1 MKKYF
6 VEGIDEPLEFGDTIG
21 LDIIKEKD
29 GKSVKKNIEIPFTP
43 ELLPLL
49 LEEGVIVEKD
59 VEETGNGGKGQQ
71 DGTNQPDND
80 EEDLDDVL
88 DDIYASIDDIHSQI
102 NRLSK
107 RISAIEKE
115 NTPAGSDHDV
125 DKKRLN
131 DYINRH
137 WDILKPLHNWTYSK
151 GIDNICFDRFGF
163 TF

>member
-21 LDIIKEKD
+21 LDIVKEKD
-29 GKSVKKNIEIPFTP
+29 GKSVKKNIEISFTP

-59 VEETGNGGKGQQ
+59 VEDEPENTDKTNQP
-71 DGTNQPDND
+71 NQPDND

-88 DDIYASIDDIHSQI
+88 DDIYDSIDDIHSQI
-102 NRLSK
+102 DRLSK

-115 NTPAGSDHDV
+115 NTPVGSDYDV
-125 DKKRLN
+125 DNEHLN
-131 DYINRH
+131 DYVKRH
-137 WDILKPLHNWTYSK
+137 WDIFKPVHNWTYSK